1 MLLVV
6 VATVAQLTWAASP
19 SASCDAVVSFA
30 HGADVSSGGSA
41 DHPFKSIAFALS
53 KNPAGRICL
62 RGSEVNRGTGMAIR
76 WWWELMWCEKRLC
89 VGWRHGNGAWHA
101 CARCAG
107 LKNMCRRC
115 QTRNGVSQ
123 RTRCTVC
130 TPMFTALSLVLHH
143 FSQGIRALAPRSL
156 RRRACV
162 MRFSARYFN
171 LARFWPLSGEDKFGK

>member
-62 RGSEVNRGTGMAIR
+62 RGSEVNIATLSSRMAIR

-89 VGWRHGNGAWHA
+89 VCWRHGNVAWHA
-101 CARCAG
+101 YARCAG

-123 RTRCTVC
+123 RSLHSDVHNLVTGAA
-130 TPMFTALSLVLHH
+130 PLLSPEYEPLHLALCGAVLVSCGFLHAV
-143 FSQGIRALAPRSL
+143 STL
-156 RRRACV
+156 RG
-162 MRFSARYFN
+162 
-171 LARFWPLSGEDKFGK
+171 SGR